1 MSFRDRA
8 SVSSKA
14 RDVCSHP
21 SAGRK
26 VGKWP
31 SLFPTSRASI
41 ARAHE
46 LLQREIALRREMESV
61 AVDLRS
67 LPPGGEIPEDYMFD
81 RLNEEGVAAHV
92 RISELFGRGDT
103 LMLYHYM
110 FPRHA
115 EDTRPGPTHGALR
128 LVRWRKVLARP
139 APR

>member
-81 RLNEEGVAAHV
+81 RLNEEGVAN
-92 RISELFGRGDT
+92 
-103 LMLYHYM
+103 
-110 FPRHA
+110 PRP
-115 EDTRPGPTHGALR
+115 DIGALWER
-128 LVRWRKVLARP
+128 GHVDAVPLHVSSSR
-139 APR
+139 